1 MEALFVID
9 KVTGPSS
16 FDVVREVKKLFP
28 GQKVGHTGSLDPFA
42 TGVLILLVGKATKL
56 SQVLLNADKVYHATV
71 KLGEATDTMDRTG
84 EVTSSAPVPEL
95 KFDEVASILRSY
107 QGTWNQTPPMFSAKK
122 IRGVRLYE
130 LARQKIHVRRT
141 PIPVELY
148 RVELKRLEPPIL
160 EFEVH
165 CSKGT
170 YVRSLAEDIGRRLGT
185 VAHLHELRR
194 LSCGAF
200 KLEESV
206 TVEKLGGAL
215 PEWAERGFRNYVK
228 FLRTERMVRPGGQPL
243 HMPKSGGNSILH
255 Q

>member
-9 KVTGPSS
+9 KAAGPSS

-42 TGVLILLVGKATKL
+42 TGVLIILVGKATKL

-84 EVTSSAPVPEL
+84 EVTSSAPVPSLTEEQVAAVL
-95 KFDEVASILRSY
+95 KSY
-107 QGTWNQTPPMFSAKK
+107 EGTWNQTPPMFSAKK

-148 RVELKRLEPPIL
+148 RMELKRLASPVL

-185 VAHLHELRR
+185 VAHLAELRR
-194 LSCGAF
+194 TAAGAF
-200 KLEESV
+200 RIEESV
-206 TVEKLGGAL
+206 TVEELAKDL
-215 PEWAERGFRNYVK
+215 PGWAEKGFRNYLK
-228 FLRTERMVRPGGQPL
+228 FLRQERMVRAGGQPL
-243 HMPKSGGNSILH
+243 HMPKSGGNSIFH